1 MSTSDGKPHRKKPS
15 RIPKV
20 TEVEPAKSQGQGN
33 PGTIDA
39 ETVKKGA
46 RITGAD
52 RAKLSG
58 T

>member
-1 MSTSDGKPHRKKPS
+1 MSISDGKPHRKKPS

-20 TEVEPAKSQGQGN
+20 TEVEPAKQQGQGD

-46 RITGAD
+46 RITTSG
-52 RAKLSG
+52 REKLSG